1 MDKEEEKGLFWLPD
15 NADEKV
21 KGVFTRADD
30 GGTVLTTYGQLGQC
44 GSEVRPQQ
52 VIQGVIANTYIKLV
66 NCVATNHRMDIDGL
80 SGADETTWY
89 CPLAFRGGDYSGNVP
104 NRIKSV
110 EVTIELLGD
119 WTSGFEGI
127 KLSEDGLSLSWPAN
141 QPDQAARWD
150 LGEVAVH
157 QEILRSW
164 NATRFAVE
172 HAAVRVHTST
182 RVTFHESQ
190 PWLTVM
196 HTVLCLQALVSIAKG
211 EAVHVERTSI
221 VEEGTPDV
229 GLGASYRRVL
239 HRGTQQIPHSELFTM
254 EELGGVQ
261 GMAQWLN
268 VLRDQES
275 LVPALLVDR
284 YRQPAFI
291 TDRTS
296 HLLAACEAYHRHRMA
311 NPNRWIRNL
320 RKTVLDPLLHRAG
333 RPFEEWIGD
342 LEAWKDTVNDVRI
355 NYGVAH
361 LQGYASHVLGRPDFH
376 SINQQL
382 YLLVVSCL
390 LADCEVSEDVR
401 SKVVERMRSLWKMRL

>member
-1 MDKEEEKGLFWLPD
+1 M
-15 NADEKV
+15 
-21 KGVFTRADD
+21 
-30 GGTVLTTYGQLGQC
+30 
-44 GSEVRPQQ
+44 
-52 VIQGVIANTYIKLV
+52 
-66 NCVATNHRMDIDGL
+66 
-80 SGADETTWY
+80 
-89 CPLAFRGGDYSGNVP
+89 P

-110 EVTIELLGD
+110 GATIELLGD
-119 WTSGFEGI
+119 WTPGFEGI
-127 KLSEDGLSLSWPAN
+127 KLSEDGLSLSWPAS
-141 QPDQAARWD
+141 QPDQSASWD

-157 QEILRSW
+157 QEILWSW
-164 NATRFAVE
+164 SAARFGVE
-172 HAAVRVHTST
+172 SAAVKVHTSAC
-182 RVTFHESQ
+182 VTFSQ
-190 PWLTVM
+190 PQSWLNVM

-229 GLGASYRRVL
+229 GLDASYDQIL

-275 LVPALLVDR
+275 LIPALLVDR

-296 HLLAACEAYHRHRMA
+296 HLLAACEAYHRHRMVD
-311 NPNRWIRNL
+311 PNKWIRDF
-320 RKTVLDPLLHRAG
+320 RKKVLDPLLRKAG
-333 RPFEEWIGD
+333 HPLEEWIGD
-342 LEAWKDTVNDVRI
+342 PKTWKDSVNDVRN

-361 LQGYASHVLGRPDFH
+361 LQGYASNALVRPDFH

-390 LADCEVSEDVR
+390 LADCGLSDDLRRKIV
-401 SKVVERMRSLWKMRL
+401 KRMRSDWKIRL